1 MRNTGPYLFC
11 FFVTEEIFLLKSS
24 RDGNGGSIGE
34 RKVSCLPRLPVDGHR
49 HEAVA
54 HILLSRCCRRFILAV
69 DRGRHVL
76 LYLALLYLA
85 SRVVVEF
92 VRRHLTCTC
101 IVPSID

>member
-85 SRVVVEF
+85 RVVVEF